1 MHALRTP
8 FRRIPHRAVALLL
21 IAALPHSAAAVQDPF
36 AGVHSLKDEQLDQLR
51 GGFEN
56 NQGLQFSFAIERAVV
71 INGELVTS
79 TRLVLND
86 LSPLLSGG
94 VPSAEITNSVRS
106 IVQNGFGNTV
116 SPAPT
121 GQPRTT
127 TTAAAPPTPAPIAA
141 QSGVS
146 NTSTPTVGMPPVV
159 SIPATVS
166 TPAAAAA
173 TVSAP
178 AAATVSA
185 SAPSTP
191 AVSSPPST
199 SAPPALAAPA
209 SNAPAPAAIAAVT
222 SPSAPPSAP
231 TGAAS
236 PQTQAPNDTAPLF
249 IQRNAGG
256 QTIVIPNASAI
267 VTAVQ
272 NSVNN
277 QIIQTRT
284 TIDAML
290 NSLSALRANTLANA
304 IRQQS
309 LDSVRRQ

>member
-1 MHALRTP
+1 MHALHTP
-8 FRRIPHRAVALLL
+8 FRLVPNRAMAVLL
-21 IAALPHSAAAVQDPF
+21 ILALPHSAAAVQDPF
-36 AGVHSLKDEQLDQLR
+36 AGVHALKDEQLDQLR

-71 INGELVTS
+71 INGELLTS

-94 VPSAEITNSVRS
+94 VPSAELTNSVRS

-121 GQPRTT
+121 GQPA
-127 TTAAAPPTPAPIAA
+127 TTAVAPPMPAPGATQA
-141 QSGVS
+141 GVS
-146 NTSTPTVGMPPVV
+146 APSTVGV
-159 SIPATVS
+159 SPLVS
-166 TPAAAAA
+166 TP
-173 TVSAP
+173 
-178 AAATVSA
+178 ATVSA
-185 SAPSTP
+185 SAPPTAAMSSPTTP
-191 AVSSPPST
+191 AT
-199 SAPPALAAPA
+199 
-209 SNAPAPAAIAAVT
+209 PAPAAIAAGP
-222 SPSAPPSAP
+222 SPSSPSSVP
-231 TGAAS
+231 TSAAS
-236 PQTQAPNDTAPLF
+236 SQAQAPNETTSLF

-256 QTIVIPNASAI
+256 QTIVIPNTNAI

-290 NSLSALRANTLANA
+290 NSLSALRANTLANS

>member
-1 MHALRTP
+1 MHALHTP
-8 FRRIPHRAVALLL
+8 FRLVPHRAMAVVL
-21 IAALPHSAAAVQDPF
+21 ILALPHSAAAVEDPF
-36 AGVHSLKDEQLDQLR
+36 AGFHALKDEQLEQLR

-71 INGELVTS
+71 INGDLVTS

-106 IVQNGFGNTV
+106 IVQNGLGNAV

-121 GQPRTT
+121 GQPA
-127 TTAAAPPTPAPIAA
+127 TTAVA
-141 QSGVS
+141 
-146 NTSTPTVGMPPVV
+146 
-159 SIPATVS
+159 PATPVPG
-166 TPAAAAA
+166 T
-173 TVSAP
+173 TQ
-178 AAATVSA
+178 ATVSA
-185 SAPSTP
+185 SSSAAVPPGASTP
-191 AVSSPPST
+191 ATVSASTPSAAAVSSSPST
-199 SAPPALAAPA
+199 SATPALVAPA
-209 SNAPAPAAIAAVT
+209 PNAPAPAAIAAVPST
-222 SPSAPPSAP
+222 ASSPSAPTSAP
-231 TGAAS
+231 S
-236 PQTQAPNDTAPLF
+236 SQTQAQAPNETASLF

-290 NSLSALRANTLANA
+290 NSLSALRANTLANS